1 MPIACFVLVLALAAL
16 QRQTKLE
23 HVEALLLKYKK
34 LGLLRTPEIGF
45 GGNES
50 FQAVMK
56 SAVDVLNGRYGRSVR
71 GIQLNSFPVRDD
83 LINMY
88 FFEDDPELQLSN
100 LRNNCAYVGSGNTI
114 VCDLRLISNLLAVPN
129 NYKYPETPEYLRKE
143 LGATL
148 EDEQKSRDRNILYW
162 IVLHELGHIAHGHG
176 GRHFVSPGGTSHPG
190 GEVLYELPATELP
203 FPEEERQA
211 DFFLIETLRQ
221 WDEPIARSLAGVIN
235 AGFNSFIYHD
245 MAKEAETQGLTGQS
259 AREHHLKLRMP
270 ISASHPPLLVRAIR
284 VNLLLVSEFGLED
297 PRFTS
302 RFLKAIDIG
311 VVK

>member
-1 MPIACFVLVLALAAL
+1 MPPVFQYGSNCDEVRLNAPKRLVGDALYLGRAQTLDEYEIAFDVWSQTNACAA
-16 QRQTKLE
+16 
-23 HVEALLLKYKK
+23 
-34 LGLLRTPEIGF
+34 
-45 GGNES
+45 
-50 FQAVMK
+50 
-56 SAVDVLNGRYGRSVR
+56 
-71 GIQLNSFPVRDD
+71 
-83 LINMY
+83 
-88 FFEDDPELQLSN
+88 SN
-100 LRNNCAYVGSGNTI
+100 LVPVVGT
-114 VCDLRLISNLLAVPN
+114 
-129 NYKYPETPEYLRKE
+129 
-143 LGATL
+143 
-148 EDEQKSRDRNILYW
+148 
-162 IVLHELGHIAHGHG
+162 
-176 GRHFVSPGGTSHPG
+176 GRRSWG
-190 GEVLYELPATELP
+190 VLYEIPADLIRGKRADGRRTLAQIEGSRYEERPIRVRDTNGVEIEVTTFLVKP
-203 FPEEERQA
+203 DEQRSGLWTSFDYVQHIVNGLRAHEVPEEYVQRVIDIAIRTNTRTAQPVTEQTH
-211 DFFLIETLRQ
+211 LIETLRQ